1 MKGLRRTGHQMA
13 GLCYS
18 DQTKTLSA
26 FNRVPTDF
34 VCLIPRSINSSPPSN
49 KLFLP
54 TRNGYVQKA
63 VLKLLYHIYNII
75 NLMKMN
81 IFLKYIMT
89 SYNFVYIDSSSG
101 ERNIVYQTNL
111 VWQWSYTWLTSCSR
125 VHLHSVCMSRW
136 TLSQGECVL
145 LILNIIFI
153 ILNYNV
159 LMILVKFCFLLQ
171 DNTGLNLKIED
182 KFRRAFPSGTGGV
195 KSITNYSPVSLK

>member
-1 MKGLRRTGHQMA
+1 MNRAYMKGLRRTGQKMA

-111 VWQWSYTWLTSCSR
+111 VW
-125 VHLHSVCMSRW
+125 
-136 TLSQGECVL
+136 
-145 LILNIIFI
+145 
-153 ILNYNV
+153 
-159 LMILVKFCFLLQ
+159 
-171 DNTGLNLKIED
+171 
-182 KFRRAFPSGTGGV
+182 
-195 KSITNYSPVSLK
+195 